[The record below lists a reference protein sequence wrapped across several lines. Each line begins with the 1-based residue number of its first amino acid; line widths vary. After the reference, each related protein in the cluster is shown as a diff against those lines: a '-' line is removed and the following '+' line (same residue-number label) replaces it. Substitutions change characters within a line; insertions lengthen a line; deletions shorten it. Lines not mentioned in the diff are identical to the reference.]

1 MIPLDSDDWQG
12 LEDAYGPAAGIPGLL
27 RQLAADPAP
36 KSDYRA
42 EPWFSLW
49 SGLCH
54 QDDVYTAS
62 YAAVPHIVRICL
74 AAAGPVDAGFFA
86 LPASIEIARAR
97 DRGPALPAR
106 LSAAYRQ
113 ALQQLHDCAFRQA
126 AHDWDTSMTRAV
138 TAALAAAKGRIEV
151 AEAIINL
158 DDGVMARI
166 IAGDF

>member
-1 MIPLDSDDWQG
+1 MIPLDSDGWG
-12 LEDAYGPAAGIPGLL
+12 ALEDAYGPAAGIPGLL

-36 KSDYRA
+36 TSDYRA

-49 SGLCH
+49 SDLCH

-74 AAAGPVDAGFFA
+74 AAEGPVDAGFFA
-86 LPASIEIARAR
+86 LPACIEIARAR

-106 LSAAYRQ
+106 LSDAYQQ

-138 TAALAAAKGRIEV
+138 TAALAAAKGRIDV

-158 DDGVMARI
+158 DDDVMARI